1 MLSPADQADLVSRLN
16 NIFASAYLDAKRSIV
31 SSVASIPMF
40 FYVLLLVLGWNELM
54 ALIRNPLY
62 FLTIAFAGLVAYAV
76 YRLNL
81 TTPVEQVARAMFE
94 TTLEIVK
101 DKLRAALEIS
111 QDNSRHT
118 GSSGD
123 IELKEIR
130 TKKEE

>member
-1 MLSPADQADLVSRLN
+1 
-16 NIFASAYLDAKRSIV
+16 
-31 SSVASIPMF
+31 MF